1 MSSIGFLN
9 ASRLRGWS
17 MSSWATQSRSSL
29 LCTLRSVPL
38 GKYWRSRLLKFSLV
52 PRCQGE
58 CRSRR

>member
-1 MSSIGFLN
+1 
-9 ASRLRGWS
+9 